1 MSKPLRVRRITD
13 EEGRQLQRIVR
24 RGGGSGEKSIVKWRR
39 ALVVLASAGGNDVA
53 VIARLVH
60 TSPDRVRE
68 MIHAFNDKGMKALD
82 PRWAGG
88 RPRRITTS
96 ERQFIVETAKKRPR
110 SLGQPFTRWSIR
122 KLARYLATKKGHK
135 VVISRER
142 LRQVLAEEQ
151 ITFQATK
158 TWKES
163 PDPNRDQK
171 LTRIEHLLEHER
183 DRTFA
188 FDEFGPLAV
197 KPEGGSCWAERSKPQ
212 RLRANYH
219 KPHGTRQLF
228 AFYAVGPDRLYGRM
242 EKRKGARP
250 TLRALKAIRA
260 LLLDG
265 ETIYVILDNLNHH
278 RGPMVREWCQ
288 QNAVELVFTRPMP
301 PGRTQSRPTSGYF
314 ASSRSPTPTTGAIS
328 SWPRPSATTSVGATP
343 TRPIPSSSPL
353 SASTG
358 RCCGARHGVTGASL
372 GSGRPKAPTFRGF
385 LGTRP
390 LSRPTIEFDRD

>member
-53 VIARLVH
+53 AIARLVH
-60 TSPDRVRE
+60 TSPDRVRQ

-82 PRWAGG
+82 PRWTGG

-96 ERQFIVETAKKRPR
+96 ERQLIVETARKRLR

-197 KPEGGSCWAERSKPQ
+197 KPEGGSC
-212 RLRANYH
+212 
-219 KPHGTRQLF
+219 
-228 AFYAVGPDRLYGRM
+228 
-242 EKRKGARP
+242 
-250 TLRALKAIRA
+250 
-260 LLLDG
+260 
-265 ETIYVILDNLNHH
+265 
-278 RGPMVREWCQ
+278 
-288 QNAVELVFTRPMP
+288 
-301 PGRTQSRPTSGYF
+301 
-314 ASSRSPTPTTGAIS
+314 
-328 SWPRPSATTSVGATP
+328 
-343 TRPIPSSSPL
+343 
-353 SASTG
+353 
-358 RCCGARHGVTGASL
+358 
-372 GSGRPKAPTFRGF
+372 
-385 LGTRP
+385 
-390 LSRPTIEFDRD
+390 

>member
-53 VIARLVH
+53 AIARLVH
-60 TSPDRVRE
+60 TSPDRVRQ

-96 ERQFIVETAKKRPR
+96 ERQLIVETARKRPR

-242 EKRKGARP
+242 EERKGARP

-260 LLLDG
+260 LLPDG

-288 QNAVELVFTRPMP
+288 QNAVELVFT
-301 PGRTQSRPTSGYF
+301 PTY
-314 ASSRSPTPTTGAIS
+314 ASWANPIEAHFGPLRQFTIANSDYRSHFELAKAIRDYIRWRNANTTDPELLALERKHRAMLRGEARRR
-328 SWPRPSATTSVGATP
+328 WGQPR
-343 TRPIPSSSPL
+343 
-353 SASTG
+353 
-358 RCCGARHGVTGASL
+358 ARA
-372 GSGRPKAPTFRGF
+372 A
-385 LGTRP
+385 
-390 LSRPTIEFDRD
+390 

>member
-53 VIARLVH
+53 AIARLVH

-68 MIHAFNDKGMKALD
+68 MIHSFNDKGMKALD

-96 ERQFIVETAKKRPR
+96 ERQLIVETARKRPR

-163 PDPNRDQK
+163 PDLVAD
-171 LTRIEHLLEHER
+171 
-183 DRTFA
+183 
-188 FDEFGPLAV
+188 LA
-197 KPEGGSCWAERSKPQ
+197 
-212 RLRANYH
+212 
-219 KPHGTRQLF
+219 QL
-228 AFYAVGPDRLYGRM
+228 GDRLDVVPMTVGLDDLAHSEGPAEL
-242 EKRKGARP
+242 EKSTLSSKRASCTPSWAPTARESP
-250 TLRALKAIRA
+250 
-260 LLLDG
+260 
-265 ETIYVILDNLNHH
+265 
-278 RGPMVREWCQ
+278 
-288 QNAVELVFTRPMP
+288 
-301 PGRTQSRPTSGYF
+301 
-314 ASSRSPTPTTGAIS
+314 RSPTPSPA
-328 SWPRPSATTSVGATP
+328 PRLP
-343 TRPIPSSSPL
+343 R
-353 SASTG
+353 
-358 RCCGARHGVTGASL
+358 
-372 GSGRPKAPTFRGF
+372 
-385 LGTRP
+385 
-390 LSRPTIEFDRD
+390 SRR